1 MPSYKLE
8 NSIPFGAAILT
19 SGKDAPQ
26 FKFGLFSVLAEF
38 TELTR
43 VQIPTGKKWPVLN
56 CKILTQN
63 IQTGQHLLQGTTFHS
78 KLGRAIFRERG
89 KKVQVEFTNVLLK
102 SYSFLWV
109 CEINTC
115 TKEVCAL
122 WPYPEHTTG
131 KGAYL
136 KDIRVIL

>member
-26 FKFGLFSVLAEF
+26 FKFGLFLVLAQF

-43 VQIPTGKKWPVLN
+43 VRIPTGKKWPVLN

-78 KLGRAIFRERG
+78 MGWARGHLQGER
-89 KKVQVEFTNVLLK
+89 QK
-102 SYSFLWV
+102 SPSRIHKCFIEILFLSMGV
-109 CEINTC
+109 
-115 TKEVCAL
+115 
-122 WPYPEHTTG
+122 
-131 KGAYL
+131 
-136 KDIRVIL
+136 